1 MILFKCEINDLN
13 WSKNWMATN
22 IADPGATLSTTDI
35 KVIYVLVVTI
45 STQNNAKLLEQLK
58 SGFKRTINW
67 HIY

>member
-1 MILFKCEINDLN
+1 
-13 WSKNWMATN
+13 MATN

-35 KVIYVLVVTI
+35 KVIYVPVVTI

>member
-35 KVIYVLVVTI
+35 KVIYVPVVTI
-45 STQNNAKLLEQLK
+45 STQNNAKLL
-58 SGFKRTINW
+58 
-67 HIY
+67 